1 MKKTLISAA
10 IAASILAP
18 VSVAMA
24 DTKVYGAIRT
34 SVLLAGEK
42 GGADLGG
49 VVNNASRLGVKGSYG
64 EEGGLTGFFNIQ
76 EGVETDA
83 NGGSGFENRFAMA
96 GVKGGFGTVVV
107 GRLSSPYKMAGLK
120 VDPFYDTSAGTGN
133 GGSNYG
139 LSSLTN
145 GWLNNVVGYISPKF
159 GGGFSANLV
168 AVLGEND
175 NDSLLPGDDGKGEN
189 FFNPGITYS
198 SNGITA
204 GVQHITELEATRLTL
219 GYKAGSYSA
228 GVSYE
233 DNAGGIDGAEAIYLA
248 GSYKMGKSTLAA
260 SYGTVDGTDV
270 STTVGGVTTTNAATG
285 FETQG
290 SGFALGLFHKVA
302 PRTTITAIYSDV
314 DADVDA
320 GDRDQFSV
328 GLIQAF

>member
-64 EEGGLTGFFNIQ
+64 DEGGLTGFFNIQ
-76 EGVETDA
+76 EGVQTDA
-83 NGGSGFENRFAMA
+83 NGGSGFTNRFAMA

-120 VDPFYDTSAGTGN
+120 LDPFYDTSAGTGN

-159 GGGFSANLV
+159 GGAFSVNLV
-168 AVLGEND
+168 AVLDKDD
-175 NDSLLPGDDGKGEN
+175 NSSNGISADGDN
-189 FFNPGITYS
+189 VFNPGITYS

-204 GVQHITELEATRLTL
+204 GVQHITEIEATRLTL

-233 DNAGGIDGAEAIYLA
+233 DNAGGIDGAEAIHLA
-248 GSYKMGKSTLAA
+248 GTYKIGKSTLAA
-260 SYGTVDGTDV
+260 SYGSIDGT
-270 STTVGGVTTTNAATG
+270 GAATG
-285 FETQG
+285 FNTEGT
-290 SGFALGLFHKVA
+290 GFSLGLFQKVA
-302 PRTTITAIYSDV
+302 PKTTITAIYSDV
-314 DADVDA
+314 DAEIDA
-320 GDRDQFSV
+320 NDRDQFSV